1 MYRRTAWSRAS
12 PSRSSSSRLWLDGP
26 VGTSLRALSV
36 WNRRRVEG
44 IVTGQDDMR
53 PRLDH
58 LDVGRAIAHDPSSDG
73 GPTEAWPGR
82 AHPGDG
88 DPTPYPPAATDNSP
102 SAQVR
107 QWARGRQ
114 CVTCGGPL
122 VESRLAGHHIALLE
136 PSGMT
141 REWVDVAADR
151 LPLALATCLPMCW
164 NCHVAATFRRMRPD
178 LVTDRDDAI
187 VHIKHD

>member
-1 MYRRTAWSRAS
+1 M
-12 PSRSSSSRLWLDGP
+12 
-26 VGTSLRALSV
+26 
-36 WNRRRVEG
+36 
-44 IVTGQDDMR
+44 
-53 PRLDH
+53 
-58 LDVGRAIAHDPSSDG
+58 
-73 GPTEAWPGR
+73 
-82 AHPGDG
+82 
-88 DPTPYPPAATDNSP
+88 
-102 SAQVR
+102 
-107 QWARGRQ
+107 
-114 CVTCGGPL
+114 TCGGPL

-151 LPLALATCLPMCW
+151 LPLALATCLPMRW